1 MIGRTPVSGSACTR
15 RCFTSYASTIR
26 SNGNA
31 PASTRPAFLPP
42 LGGDHTGPNPT
53 DRGKLGCKHHV
64 IVDQRGLPLAAQL
77 SAANV
82 HDSRLLQ
89 PLVRALPEVSGLTGR
104 PRKRP
109 TKLHADKGY
118 DYRCHRKWLRL
129 KGIAPR
135 IARRG
140 IESKEHL
147 GRWRWVVERTLG
159 WLHRFRRLRIRYER
173 RADIHQGFLSLACAV
188 ISLRFVERFC

>member
-1 MIGRTPVSGSACTR
+1 MA
-15 RCFTSYASTIR
+15 
-26 SNGNA
+26 
-31 PASTRPAFLPP
+31 
-42 LGGDHTGPNPT
+42 GGHTGRNPT

-64 IVDQRGLPLAAQL
+64 IVDQRGLPLVAQL

-89 PLVRALPEVSGLTGR
+89 PLVQSLPSVCGLTGR

-109 TKLHADKGY
+109 GKLHADKGY
-118 DYRCHRKWLRL
+118 DYRCHRQWLRRR
-129 KGIAPR
+129 GITPR

-140 IESKEHL
+140 VESKERL

-173 RADIHQGFLSLACAV
+173 RADIHQGFLSLACAIV
-188 ISLRFVERFC
+188 CLRFVERFC

>member
-1 MIGRTPVSGSACTR
+1 MRPCCTS
-15 RCFTSYASTIR
+15 CANTIR
-26 SNGNA
+26 SNGSA

-42 LGGDHTGPNPT
+42 LGGDHTGRNPT

-64 IVDQRGLPLAAQL
+64 IVDQRGVPLVSQL

-89 PLVRALPEVSGLTGR
+89 PLVQSLPPISGLTGR

-118 DYRCHRKWLRL
+118 DYRCHRQWLRQR
-129 KGIAPR
+129 GITPR

-140 IESKEHL
+140 IEGKEHL

-173 RADIHQGFLSLACAV
+173 RADIHQGFLSLACAIV
-188 ISLRFVERFC
+188 CLRFVERFC

>member
-173 RADIHQGFLSLACAV
+173 RADIHQGFLSLACAIV
-188 ISLRFVERFC
+188 CLRFVDRYC

>member
-1 MIGRTPVSGSACTR
+1 MTGRKPASGSNCTR
-15 RCFTSYASTIR
+15 RSCTSYASMTR

-64 IVDQRGLPLAAQL
+64 IVDQRGLPLASQL

-89 PLVRALPEVSGLTGR
+89 PLVQALPKVSGLTGR

-129 KGIAPR
+129 RGISPR

-173 RADIHQGFLSLACAV
+173 RADIHQGFLSLACAI